1 MNTTKTDYVP
11 ALGHDRLTPLYDAVM
26 RHTMREKT
34 FKIRHASGTGDFAS
48 ILETVRNGV
57 SGTAMAAY
65 PGGISDEQAQQVAAY
80 VWAVANNRVE

>member
-34 FKIRHASGTGDFAS
+34 FKIRS
-48 ILETVRNGV
+48 
-57 SGTAMAAY
+57 Y
-65 PGGISDEQAQQVAAY
+65 
-80 VWAVANNRVE
+80 